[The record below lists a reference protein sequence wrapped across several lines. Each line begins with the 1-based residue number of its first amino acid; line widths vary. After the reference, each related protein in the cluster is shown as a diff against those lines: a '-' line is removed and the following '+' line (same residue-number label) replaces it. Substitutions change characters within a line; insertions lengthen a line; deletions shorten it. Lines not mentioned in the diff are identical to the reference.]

1 MKEMIDD
8 IFDRFHELMV
18 MDLKDP
24 KNKASQ
30 RIKIL
35 IKNMFDNKASN
46 WSKSKESDKSILT
59 KDEVAAQVM
68 KQESDKRRQE
78 SGFDKGRNDDKPQ
91 RGGDRD

>member
-1 MKEMIDD
+1 MS
-8 IFDRFHELMV
+8 

-35 IKNMFDNKASN
+35 IKNMFDNKAQN

-59 KDEVAAQVM
+59 KEEVANQVM
-68 KQESDKRRQE
+68 KHEAEKRRQE
-78 SGFDKGRNDDKPQ
+78 GGDYNKGRYDDKPQ
-91 RGGDRD
+91 RGGKPEQRV